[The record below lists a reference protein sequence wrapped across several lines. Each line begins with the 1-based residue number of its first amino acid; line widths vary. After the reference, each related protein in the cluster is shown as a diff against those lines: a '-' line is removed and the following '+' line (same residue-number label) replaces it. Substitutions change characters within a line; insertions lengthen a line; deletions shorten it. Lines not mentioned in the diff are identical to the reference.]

1 MHMGKT
7 TSKHPRIAVYIPQ
20 ETLDALKKEAQKN
33 KRSVNNQV
41 IVCIDACLNVAKKEG
56 K

>member
-1 MHMGKT
+1 MSKT

-20 ETLDALKKEAQKN
+20 ETLDVLKQEAKKN

-41 IVCIDACLNVAKKEG
+41 IVCLDTCLNVKQKEE

>member
-1 MHMGKT
+1 MHMSKT
-7 TSKHPRIAVYIPQ
+7 TSTHPRIAVYIPQ
-20 ETLDALKKEAQKN
+20 ETLDVLKQEARKN

-41 IVCIDACLNVAKKEG
+41 IVCIEACLSIKQKEE